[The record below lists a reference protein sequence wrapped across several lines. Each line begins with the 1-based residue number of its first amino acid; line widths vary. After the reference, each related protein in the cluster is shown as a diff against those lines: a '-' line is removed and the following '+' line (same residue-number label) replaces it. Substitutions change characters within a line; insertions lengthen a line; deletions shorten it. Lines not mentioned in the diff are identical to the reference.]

1 MTGMFHKYP
10 SIENAGLEGFIN
22 KIKLHG
28 YTDKAYCIT
37 EKIHGANTQICYNLK
52 TNEFEYGKK
61 TCALEDDEKCYNV
74 QQIFDNI
81 KDNIIDLAEL
91 LLDRAKKDIETVIVY
106 GEIFGGTYP
115 HKEVERDKKATKVQK
130 GVYYSPKNEW
140 RAFDVAYTI
149 AGDNR
154 TYFLCSFDFF
164 SLCAEAGV
172 ETVPILKIASS
183 LDEALEFPNDN
194 ESIVYQQFNLP
205 KIEDNIMEGVVIRPW
220 DEDLWMGQ
228 SRVIIKSKNAR
239 FAEKSYEKKVNI
251 QIDIPE
257 AVKKAI
263 EEVSQFITEA
273 RVNNV
278 ISHLGEIT
286 VKDIGRIIGL
296 VAKDVLEDY
305 KKEYNTLNLLE
316 RVEEKM
322 VTKELQRQVSFVV
335 RKVVLGIK

>member
-1 MTGMFHKYP
+1 MAGMFHKYP
-10 SIENAGLEGFIN
+10 SIENAGLEEFIN
-22 KIKLHG
+22 KIKAHG
-28 YTDKAYCIT
+28 YANKKYCIT

-52 TNEFEYGKK
+52 TNEFEYGKR
-61 TCALEDDEKCYNV
+61 TSALGDDEKFYNV

-115 HKEVERDKKATKVQK
+115 HKEVSRDKNATKVQK

-149 AGDNR
+149 VGDTR

-172 ETVPILKIASS
+172 EAVPILKITDS
-183 LDEALEFPNDN
+183 LDEALEFPNNN
-194 ESIVYQQFNLP
+194 ESIIYQQFNLP
-205 KIEDNIMEGVVIRPW
+205 KIPNNTMEGVVIRPW
-220 DEDLWMGQ
+220 EEDLWMGQ
-228 SRVIIKSKNAR
+228 SRVIIKNKSVQ
-239 FAEKSYEKKVNI
+239 FLEKSRAKKVNI
-251 QIDIPE
+251 QVDISE

-278 ISHLGEIT
+278 ISHLGEVT
-286 VKDIGRIIGL
+286 AKDVGNIIGL

-316 RVEEKM
+316 KVEEKM
-322 VTKELQRQVSFVV
+322 VTKELQRQVSFIV